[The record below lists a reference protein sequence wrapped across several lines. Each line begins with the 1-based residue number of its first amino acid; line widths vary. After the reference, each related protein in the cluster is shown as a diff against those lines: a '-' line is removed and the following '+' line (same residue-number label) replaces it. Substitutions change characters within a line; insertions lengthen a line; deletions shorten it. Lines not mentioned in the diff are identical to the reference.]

1 MISMPG
7 HCRCT
12 YALQQVPYAAPP
24 SDHPGIVV
32 RFQVEQICIDDLP
45 YDGQL
50 NAVRRH
56 LRGHRR
62 HKQE

>member
-7 HCRCT
+7 HCRST
-12 YALQQVPYAAPP
+12 SALQRVPYAASP
-24 SDHPGIVV
+24 SDHPRIVV
-32 RFQVEQICIDDLP
+32 RFHVEQICIDHLP

-56 LRGHRR
+56 LRGYRC